1 MATTTADELDE
12 ALARAAIACAERAR
26 SAAETGGQG
35 SVAETWAAAAAQLAY
50 AANHSAGAL
59 PARPGL
65 G

>member
-1 MATTTADELDE
+1 MATAFDELNE
-12 ALARAAIACAERAR
+12 ALACAAIACAERAR

-35 SVAETWAAAAAQLAY
+35 SVAETWASAAAQLAY
-50 AANHSAGAL
+50 AANGTPAAL

>member
-1 MATTTADELDE
+1 MAISPDELNE

-26 SAAETGGQG
+26 TAAESGGQG

-50 AANHSAGAL
+50 AAAGSPGAL

>member
-1 MATTTADELDE
+1 MAISSDELNE

-26 SAAETGGQG
+26 NAAEAGGQG

-50 AANHSAGAL
+50 AVSGSTGAL

>member
-1 MATTTADELDE
+1 MATSLEELNE

-50 AANHSAGAL
+50 AARESAGAL
-59 PARPGL
+59 PARPGI

>member
-1 MATTTADELDE
+1 MAISPDELNE

-26 SAAETGGQG
+26 TAAESGGQG
-35 SVAETWAAAAAQLAY
+35 SVAETWASAAAQLAY
-50 AANHSAGAL
+50 AAVGSAGAL

>member
-1 MATTTADELDE
+1 MATPLEEMNE

-26 SAAETGGQG
+26 TAAESGGQG
-35 SVAETWAAAAAQLAY
+35 TVGETWAAAAAQLAY
-50 AANHSAGAL
+50 AANASAGAL

>member
-1 MATTTADELDE
+1 MLTTADELNE
-12 ALARAAIACAERAR
+12 ALARASIACAERAR

-35 SVAETWAAAAAQLAY
+35 SVAEAWAAAAAQLAY
-50 AANHSAGAL
+50 AANQSTGAL

>member
-1 MATTTADELDE
+1 MATYADELHE

-50 AANHSAGAL
+50 AANDGAGAL

>member
-1 MATTTADELDE
+1 MATAVDELNE

-35 SVAETWAAAAAQLAY
+35 SVAETWASAAAQLAY
-50 AANHSAGAL
+50 AANGTPAAL